1 MPKFKRTEIVQFPK
15 RAVDLTEGNSWAR
28 FSHPTTIQEYG
39 AINRVDIAK
48 DLPHLVA
55 ITSYAKVQIYNA
67 EINEVH
73 KTISKFQDAA
83 FGARFRR
90 DGQLLAVGTSE
101 GQVKVF
107 DVATKTQLR
116 TLHGHMTA
124 THKVDFTLDG
134 THVATFS
141 DDKTVGL
148 WDLAAEVRVESYGEH
163 GDYVRAGCVSSG
175 NADLLA
181 SGELNSF
188 FFLCFI
194 CPGSDTVYKKKK
206 ILSISVIAYDIFK
219 C

>member
-1 MPKFKRTEIVQFPK
+1 M
-15 RAVDLTEGNSWAR
+15 
-28 FSHPTTIQEYG
+28 
-39 AINRVDIAK
+39 
-48 DLPHLVA
+48 
-55 ITSYAKVQIYNA
+55 
-67 EINEVH
+67 
-73 KTISKFQDAA
+73 
-83 FGARFRR
+83 
-90 DGQLLAVGTSE
+90 
-101 GQVKVF
+101 KVF

-188 FFLCFI
+188 FFFFVSSVRDQIRCIKKFFPKYQCNCF
-194 CPGSDTVYKKKK
+194 
-206 ILSISVIAYDIFK
+206 DIFK